1 MLSRRSLLL
10 ASAGL
15 VACGREKAIGFH
27 GYCFVAN
34 QQSRS
39 VAVVDLNRFRLRKQ
53 IPLDAAPSAIIPHSE
68 PRKVFVLAP
77 DAGTISEIDAVTLA
91 LARRAKG
98 GNQAVQVRWSATRDA
113 LWVLYGDPPS
123 LVEFPL
129 DSLKPGRRIRLS
141 SLSQAFDVS
150 PDNQAAVISQQDGT
164 IVLASLKSGAIERT
178 ITARAAPS
186 LVYYRSDGRHVL
198 TGSATDR
205 SVTIFDA
212 ASGRT
217 VVRLPLPLEPR
228 NFCASA
234 DHGQLFVSGEGM
246 DAVVIIFP
254 YTTEIEQTV
263 LAGHAPGVMAATGG
277 PPDGSSSQPPY
288 LLVANPEND
297 KVTVLRIDTRGLV
310 AVVQVGRGPRSICM
324 TPDDQYGLVLN
335 YDSGDLAM
343 IRTRSLLTADGY
355 LRRSRSAPVFT
366 MIPVGE
372 KPVGAA
378 IVGYS

>member
-15 VACGREKAIGFH
+15 AACGREKAIGFH
-27 GYCFVAN
+27 GQCFVAN

-53 IPLDAAPSAIIPHSE
+53 IPLDAAPAAIVQHTQR
-68 PRKVFVLAP
+68 RKVFVLAP
-77 DAGTISEIDAVTLA
+77 DAGTISEIDAVTLSA
-91 LARRAKG
+91 ERRAKA
-98 GNQAVQVRWSATRDA
+98 GNQAVAMRWSATRDA
-113 LWVLYGDPPS
+113 LWVLYRDPAS

-129 DSLKPGRRIRLS
+129 DSLKPARRIRLS
-141 SLSQAFDVS
+141 SPAEAFDVS
-150 PDNQAAVISQQDGT
+150 QDNQAAVISPQDGT
-164 IVLASLKSGAIERT
+164 ILLASLTRGAIDRT
-178 ITARAAPS
+178 IAVRAAPS

-198 TGSATDR
+198 TGSAADR
-205 SVTIFDA
+205 SVTIFDV
-212 ASGRT
+212 ASGRV

-234 DHGQLFVSGEGM
+234 DHGQLFVSGDGM

-263 LAGHAPGVMAATGG
+263 LAGHAPGVMATTGG
-277 PPDGSSSQPPY
+277 PPDGGSSVPPY

-310 AVVQVGRGPRSICM
+310 AVVQVGRGPRTICM
-324 TPDDQYGLVLN
+324 TPDDEYGLVLN

-343 IRTRSLLTADGY
+343 IRTRALLTPDGY
-355 LRRSRSAPVFT
+355 MRRSRSAPVFT

-372 KPVGAA
+372 KPIGAA
-378 IVGYS
+378 VVGYS